1 MLPRSERNTGTHM
14 LDMPVRASLL
24 VEAHLSLDTRTMEL
38 QGFLANSASRR
49 APGLSNVVQKQL
61 TIRGG

>member
-1 MLPRSERNTGTHM
+1 M